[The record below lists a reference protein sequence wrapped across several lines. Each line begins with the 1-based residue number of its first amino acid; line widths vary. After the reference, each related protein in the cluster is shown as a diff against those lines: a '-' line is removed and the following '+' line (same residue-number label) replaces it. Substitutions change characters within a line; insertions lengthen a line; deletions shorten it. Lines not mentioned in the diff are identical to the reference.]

1 MGSVASKRV
10 EKTLAAS
17 PDFSAA
23 VGAAYRR
30 ALDLSERAFP
40 GVRRYQLYSAAAEI
54 HRDLLSGA
62 AHRLVNQWL
71 PSPPTRVQVDRAA
84 AAVAA
89 RRRRR
94 GGGGDEET
102 LDEEEFMEFAVE
114 AFREGIFGNASRAVL
129 TRVPVGLVGIGG
141 IGVATRSGGGVVGSV
156 MGVYA
161 VGVAVGVYLSLC

>member
-17 PDFSAA
+17 PDFTAA
-23 VGAAYRR
+23 VTAAFRR
-30 ALDLSERAFP
+30 SLDLSEHAFP

-54 HRDLLSGA
+54 HRDLISGA
-62 AHRLVNQWL
+62 GHRLVDRWL

-84 AAVAA
+84 AAAA
-89 RRRRR
+89 A
-94 GGGGDEET
+94 GGGEET

-114 AFREGIFGNASRAVL
+114 AFAEGILGNASRAVL
-129 TRVPVGLVGIGG
+129 KRVPVGLVGIGG
-141 IGVATRSGGGVVGSV
+141 IGVATRSGGGLVGSV

-161 VGVAVGVYLSLC
+161 VGVAIGVYLSLC